1 MKVQEFAMQELV
13 GNLEVAQV
21 WTEISK
27 RLDREMVE
35 AVLAGNKDKAERL
48 GKELA
53 RATQKV
59 KSARAMM
66 VWAAKLV

>member
-1 MKVQEFAMQELV
+1 MEELV
-13 GNLEVAQV
+13 GNLEVAEV
-21 WTEISK
+21 WGRIGQ
-27 RLDREMVE
+27 RLDKELVE
-35 AVLAGNKDKAERL
+35 AVLAGDKPEAERL

-53 RATQKV
+53 IATAKI